1 MFTKVLECFSWKHG
15 SGAFFVA
22 RNPPCQLV
30 TGFISHAPTCGEL
43 ESPLEITL
51 GEFYLMNCG
60 TVGVPEFHLDN
71 LSVDSCL
78 VAKAHP
84 KASTSFCH
92 TI

>member
-1 MFTKVLECFSWKHG
+1 MLLMEAWFWCILCSSRILRVNLSPASSH
-15 SGAFFVA
+15 
-22 RNPPCQLV
+22 R
-30 TGFISHAPTCGEL
+30 HAPTCGEL

-60 TVGVPEFHLDN
+60 TVGVPEFHLDS
-71 LSVDSCL
+71 LSVDFCL

-84 KASTSFCH
+84 KARTSFCH